1 MWQSFGVNNSDC
13 TFFKDLHNIALII
26 NVDWFKPFKRSE
38 YKIGR
43 IYMNVLNLPRTDRY
57 KRKWT
62 MLIGLIPG
70 PSEPKQSINSFLKP
84 LVDDL
89 IELWNGVPLDSDTG
103 RVIKGALIAV
113 SCDIPAARKVCQ
125 FLGHKA
131 NKGCSRCEFEA
142 QQENPHVA
150 TSRMS
155 YYTTEEA
162 VPRQAEEFLKK
173 LKLNKYKRK
182 MESDGVNY

>member
-1 MWQSFGVNNSDC
+1 M
-13 TFFKDLHNIALII
+13 LIGLSPI
-26 NVDWFKPFKRSE
+26 NTLE
-38 YKIGR
+38 YKVGG

-70 PSEPKQSINSFLKP
+70 PTEPKLNINSFLKP

-89 IELWNGVPLDSDTG
+89 IKLWNGVPLDSG
-103 RVIKGALIAV
+103 SGIVIKGALIAV

-142 QQENPHVA
+142 ERENPHDPS
-150 TSRMS
+150 SRMS

-162 VPRQAEEFLKK
+162 VPRDISTVQQQADEFLKAK
-173 LKLNKYKRK
+173 NITEAKKYIRK
-182 MESDGVNY
+182 WSQME